1 MWANKVVPS
10 NNNNNTVTTTA
21 KNTQPGRNTILPPS
35 NIIDV
40 IIKQSALALEVDIL
54 ITNEEGANTI
64 YRLRGSTLNW
74 LMLVDC
80 NLGNL
85 GKFDGYDG
93 SFIDGGLTF

>member
-1 MWANKVVPS
+1 M
-10 NNNNNTVTTTA
+10 
-21 KNTQPGRNTILPPS
+21 
-35 NIIDV
+35 

-54 ITNEEGANTI
+54 ITNEEGVNTI

-85 GKFDGYDG
+85 GKFVGTTEV
-93 SFIDGGLTF
+93 L